1 MPYFKKQIK
10 NMLLSVSVIKTKQL
24 ITLSVQISRAV
35 MWENEQCGAS
45 EIFPYLRIH
54 PAVYD
59 RDGRVHGLASAPKKP
74 QGRDCCDSKPIW
86 TWS

>member
-1 MPYFKKQIK
+1 MPYFKKQIR
-10 NMLLSVSVIKTKQL
+10 NMLLSVSVIKTKEI

-45 EIFPYLRIH
+45 EFFSYLRIH
-54 PAVYD
+54 QAVYD
-59 RDGRVHGLASAPKKP
+59 SDGQVHGLASAPKKP
-74 QGRDCCDSKPIW
+74 QDRDCCDSKPIW